1 MLRRWRLAR
10 QRALALRLPAADP
23 SEELRS
29 ISNLVKPLE
38 RKHDSLRLLRIQP
51 AVTQATTT
59 GVELVL
65 ECTGAELRTL
75 AADEHVKINKRAVVD
90 DVQVAAFNG
99 RVKGKG
105 KTDKKNQVCPFL
117 AKPGGCTFGDNANPD
132 ARPKEGAKQNETRL
146 SQASERVSPW

>member
-1 MLRRWRLAR
+1 MLRRWRLVR

-75 AADEHVKINKRAVVD
+75 AADEHVKINKRAVPS
-90 DVQVAAFNG
+90 G
-99 RVKGKG
+99 RTQTQTRDPKREPN
-105 KTDKKNQVCPFL
+105 KTKRVFHKRQSGCHLGDACPYVHEG
-117 AKPGGCTFGDNANPD
+117 PSGAN
-132 ARPKEGAKQNETRL
+132 KTEGSKAL
-146 SQASERVSPW
+146 VGA